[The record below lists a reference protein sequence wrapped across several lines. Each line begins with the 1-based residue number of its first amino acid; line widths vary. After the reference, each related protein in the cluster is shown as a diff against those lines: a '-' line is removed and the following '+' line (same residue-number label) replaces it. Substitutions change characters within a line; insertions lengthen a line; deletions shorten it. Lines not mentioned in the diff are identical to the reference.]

1 MSFPRRLFFSTLF
14 APVFAADTPK
24 RGGRVLSL
32 RPQDYEMGLDGFLD
46 YLTPIDRFYVR
57 SHHYTPSLDAAS
69 FKLTVGGE
77 VATPLTLTLEDLRK
91 MPRTELVSVCECAGN
106 GRSLYEPSI
115 IGLQWEYGGV
125 GNARW
130 AGVRLA
136 DVLKRAG
143 VKPGAKNVVMDGG
156 DTPVGTMPDFQRS
169 IPVAKALDPNT
180 LLAYEMNGETLP
192 VSHGFPLRA
201 VVPGWAGDCWVKWL
215 TNLRV
220 INGEFDGFF
229 MKTGYRHPGKAV
241 TPGVAVDPAK
251 MAPVES
257 LRIKSVIAAP
267 QEGDALVAGKPVRVA
282 GAAWAGVSPV
292 AGVEVSVDRGRTWT
306 AARLGTE
313 KHAYGWRL
321 WSFDWTPK
329 ASGHVVVMARARDMA
344 GDTQPF
350 EPEWNPSGYL
360 WNVVHRV
367 AVHVVDDLS
376 QAPAAMPQT
385 SAVEVPR
392 NGIYQQR
399 CIGCHE
405 EDVIAQQRLTRA
417 QWDREVQKMINW
429 GAQVKE
435 DEKKGLIDYLVA
447 RFGPRPRR

>member
-1 MSFPRRLFFSTLF
+1 
-14 APVFAADTPK
+14 
-24 RGGRVLSL
+24 
-32 RPQDYEMGLDGFLD
+32 
-46 YLTPIDRFYVR
+46 
-57 SHHYTPSLDAAS
+57 
-69 FKLTVGGE
+69 
-77 VATPLTLTLEDLRK
+77 
-91 MPRTELVSVCECAGN
+91 
-106 GRSLYEPSI
+106 
-115 IGLQWEYGGV
+115 
-125 GNARW
+125 
-130 AGVRLA
+130 
-136 DVLKRAG
+136 
-143 VKPGAKNVVMDGG
+143 
-156 DTPVGTMPDFQRS
+156 
-169 IPVAKALDPNT
+169 
-180 LLAYEMNGETLP
+180 
-192 VSHGFPLRA
+192 
-201 VVPGWAGDCWVKWL
+201 
-215 TNLRV
+215 
-220 INGEFDGFF
+220 
-229 MKTGYRHPGKAV
+229 
-241 TPGVAVDPAK
+241 
-251 MAPVES
+251 
-257 LRIKSVIAAP
+257 
-267 QEGDALVAGKPVRVA
+267 
-282 GAAWAGVSPV
+282 
-292 AGVEVSVDRGRTWT
+292 
-306 AARLGTE
+306 
-313 KHAYGWRL
+313 L